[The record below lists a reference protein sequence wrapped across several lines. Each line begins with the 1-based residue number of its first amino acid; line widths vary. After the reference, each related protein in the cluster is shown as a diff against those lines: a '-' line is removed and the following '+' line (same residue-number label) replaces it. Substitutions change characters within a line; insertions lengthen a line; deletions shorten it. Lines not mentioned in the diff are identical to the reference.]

1 MNKLRKFYGTEVFR
15 YAFWMVLIVLLILA
29 NWALMSGSALLLLV
43 VSATGIVFSTISIY
57 IERLNFKHG
66 DIVEPAYTNRVIRQI
81 ALLTVSLGLCAL
93 AIILISGILN

>member
-1 MNKLRKFYGTEVFR
+1 MNNLRKFYRTEAFL

-29 NWALMSGSALLLLV
+29 NWALMSDSPLLLLLV
-43 VSATGIVFSTISIY
+43 SAVGIVFSAISIY

-66 DIVEPAYTNRVIRQI
+66 DIIEPAYTTRVIKQI
-81 ALLTVSLGLCAL
+81 ALLTISLGLCVM